1 MEQEVPMMKRIAVLS
16 SLVALFLASTL
27 AAAPAMAQTG
37 TGEIHGTVTDPSGAL
52 VQSVPVVLTSASG
65 GAKTA
70 TTGRDG
76 GYRFA
81 AVAPG
86 TYQLSISAPGFA
98 PANMENITI
107 AAGRAVLQNITLEI
121 AVAQQQVE
129 VNEDAVT
136 ISTESDNNASSI
148 VIKGKD
154 LNALSDDPDE
164 LQSELTA
171 LAGPA
176 AGPNGAQI
184 FIDGFTGGTLP
195 PKSSIREI
203 RVNQNPF
210 SAQYDKLGYGR
221 IEILT
226 KPGTDKL
233 HGNLMMSGNDNA
245 FNSLNPTLKA
255 GAVVPPYHTMSAMG
269 GVGGSL
275 NSRTSWYASTFYR
288 DNATDAI
295 INALDINT
303 STLQTYYYSA
313 AVASPQSRLDISPR
327 LDLQIGAKNTLTVR
341 YSLDHQT
348 TTNGG
353 ISTNTLPT
361 QGFNQSGWDNS
372 VQLSDSQVI
381 SGTTV
386 NETRFSYRRST
397 SSQTPNSTAPTVMV
411 QGGFSDGQNGAGTM
425 RDHQD
430 NLELDN
436 YTTVAAKAHAIQY
449 GLRLR
454 YYRDANFSN
463 AGFNGAYTYSS
474 LPQYAAHTP
483 SKYSVTTGNA
493 SARVS
498 MYDLGL
504 FFQDDYKFS
513 TNLTLSYGLRYE
525 TQNQISDH
533 DDWAPR
539 FSLAWAPGGSKTKT
553 VIRAGYGW
561 FYDRFSSGNVLT
573 TIRQNGV
580 NQQQYTVNSPN
591 FYEGS
596 PASAVPTTSQLSAM
610 SVTVAPTIYQV
621 APNLRAAVN
630 MQAAAGVE
638 HQFGK
643 IATVSATYINSR
655 GVHQYLSDNVNAY
668 ENGTY
673 NPATQTGVRPNGI
686 NENINQF
693 QSGGLYKQNQ
703 LMVNYSVSAKRVSI
717 FGFYALTFANA
728 DTSGANYSPSNQF
741 DPMADW
747 GRANFDVRNRM
758 MFGGNITGPYGI
770 TFNPMFD
777 YNSGSPFNITL
788 SDDLNGDNKFNDR
801 PAFATSSTPAANQV
815 ATAYGTFD
823 VNPAWNAARIPYN
836 VGTGPSSIGL
846 NMRISKS
853 FGIGPKIGGKAQ
865 GGDSGGPGG
874 PPPGGGPGGPPPGG
888 GGGPGGGLG
897 PGGLSGAGGGWRSNQ
912 QTVARRYSLSFTAM
926 GRNVLNNVSWAN
938 PMSNLPSLSA
948 VQSNYA
954 NNLPALHS
962 SSFGQSTSIAGGMF
976 GSATSNRSID
986 LQVMFNF

>member
-1 MEQEVPMMKRIAVLS
+1 MIKRIAVAC
-16 SLVALFLASTL
+16 SLAAIFLALTL
-27 AAAPAMAQTG
+27 ATTPAMAQTG

-52 VQSVPVVLTSASG
+52 VQAGAVVLSSPD
-65 GAKTA
+65 GAKKTA

-76 GYRFA
+76 AYKFA
-81 AVAPG
+81 GLAPG
-86 TYQLSISAPGFA
+86 SYQLSISAPGFS
-98 PANMENITI
+98 PATVENITV
-107 AAGRAVLQNITLEI
+107 AASRAVLENITLQI
-121 AVAQQQVE
+121 AVAEQQVE
-129 VNEDAVT
+129 VTEDAVT

-233 HGNLMMSGNDNA
+233 HGNLMMMGNDNA
-245 FNSLNPTLKA
+245 FNSLNPFVKSEPA
-255 GAVVPPYHTMSAMG
+255 YHTMSAMG

-288 DNATDAI
+288 DNAANAI
-295 INALDINT
+295 INAPDIDT
-303 STLQTYYYSA
+303 TTGQTYYYSA
-313 AVASPQSRLDISPR
+313 AVASPQSRLDFSPR
-327 LDLQIGAKNTLTVR
+327 FDFQIGAKNTLTVR
-341 YSLDHQT
+341 YSLDRQT

-353 ISTNTLPT
+353 ISTNTLPA

-381 SGTTV
+381 SSTTV
-386 NETRFSYRRST
+386 NETRFSYRRSIST
-397 SSQTPNSTAPTVMV
+397 QTPLSTAPSIMV
-411 QGGFSDGQNGAGTM
+411 QGGFMGGGNGAGAM
-425 RDHQD
+425 HDHQD

-454 YYRDANFSN
+454 YYRDANYSN
-463 AGFNGAYTYSS
+463 AGFNGSYTYSS
-474 LPQYAAHTP
+474 LQQYAAGTP
-483 SKYSVTTGNA
+483 SQYSVTTGNPKA
-493 SARVS
+493 LVS

-504 FFQDDYKFS
+504 FFQDDYKYS

-525 TQNQISDH
+525 TQNQIDDH
-533 DDWAPR
+533 NDWAPR

-561 FYDRFSSGNVLT
+561 FFDRFGSNNVLQ

-580 NQQQYTVNSPN
+580 NQQTSITTYSPS
-591 FYEGS
+591 GVATS
-596 PASAVPTTSQLSAM
+596 VPTPS
-610 SVTVAPTIYQV
+610 IYQI
-621 APNLRAAVN
+621 APNLRASLN
-630 MQAAAGVE
+630 MQAAAGIE

-673 NPATQTGVRPNGI
+673 NPATQTGIRPNGI
-686 NENINQF
+686 NENIYQF

-703 LMVNYSVSAKRVSI
+703 LMVNYSVQAKRVSI

-728 DTSGANYSPSNQF
+728 DTSGANYFPSNQY

-747 GRANFDVRNRM
+747 GRANFDVRNRL

-801 PAFATSSTPAANQV
+801 PAYATSSTPAANQV
-815 ATAYGTFD
+815 ATSYGTFD

-853 FGIGPKIGGKAQ
+853 FGVGPKLVKSAQ
-865 GGDSGGPGG
+865 GANSGGQGG
-874 PPPGGGPGGPPPGG
+874 PPGGGPGGPGGPPPGG
-888 GGGPGGGLG
+888 GGGMPGGGLG
-897 PGGLSGAGGGWRSNQ
+897 PGGLSGSGGGMFRSNQ
-912 QTVARRYSLSFTAM
+912 QAIARRYSLTFTAM
-926 GRNVLNNVSWAN
+926 GRNVMNNVNLAN
-938 PMSNLPSLSA
+938 PMSSLPSLSA

-954 NNLPALHS
+954 NSLPALHN
-962 SSFGQSTSIAGGMF
+962 SSFGQSNSIAGGMF
-976 GSATSNRSID
+976 GSASSNREID